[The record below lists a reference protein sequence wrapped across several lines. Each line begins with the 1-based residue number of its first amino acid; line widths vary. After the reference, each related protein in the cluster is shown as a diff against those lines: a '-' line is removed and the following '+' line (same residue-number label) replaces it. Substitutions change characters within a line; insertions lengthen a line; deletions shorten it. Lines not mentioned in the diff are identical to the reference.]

1 MALREITFQE
11 AVFQC
16 ELLFVEYFLW
26 KIYSWCTLSFYQ
38 VFGRLYLSIEKL
50 LKMFFFS
57 WPVLVRKILWEF

>member
-26 KIYSWCTLSFYQ
+26 KFIIYDTKAKVYTKFIDNYYAW
-38 VFGRLYLSIEKL
+38 
-50 LKMFFFS
+50 
-57 WPVLVRKILWEF
+57 